1 LRYAVMLSKTP
12 LAALVS
18 VLAAAAALF
27 LPAHAFADCID
38 IPNLLAEL
46 PPERVTP
53 NQTTLAFSYDIRRSE
68 YSVIV
73 SRGGRE
79 FAYAALPLQRN
90 CHPGTLRWESDEF
103 VLLERGCGTFCW
115 GVEALGTTD
124 QRRQS
129 IFRPIH
135 FDSARHMVISYP
147 EWDTIAVRSLIS
159 GYEQTIPTARHCE
172 SSAEICFEPRLEGDS
187 IVYAWQDGARYAVP
201 LDETLIN

>member
-1 LRYAVMLSKTP
+1 LDRRTAQQVAGDGVPKRPRILQRQRAKCAPFSARRSAYRYAVMLSKTP

-18 VLAAAAALF
+18 VLA
-27 LPAHAFADCID
+27 
-38 IPNLLAEL
+38 
-46 PPERVTP
+46 
-53 NQTTLAFSYDIRRSE
+53 
-68 YSVIV
+68 
-73 SRGGRE
+73 
-79 FAYAALPLQRN
+79 
-90 CHPGTLRWESDEF
+90 
-103 VLLERGCGTFCW
+103 FCW